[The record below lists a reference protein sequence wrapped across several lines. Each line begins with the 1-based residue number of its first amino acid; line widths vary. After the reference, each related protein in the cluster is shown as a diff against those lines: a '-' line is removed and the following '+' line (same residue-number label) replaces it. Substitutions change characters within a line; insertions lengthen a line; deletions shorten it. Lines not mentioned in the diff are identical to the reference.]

1 MPAGTARVRVTTLP
15 PASTSA
21 IEMPVTA
28 PAVSSLKS
36 SRTGTAIVG
45 ASLTAAMFRSTVL
58 VSLRLPP
65 EPVLPLSLM
74 LTVSVTTPVALAA
87 GL

>member
-45 ASLTAAMFRSTVL
+45 ALTAAMFRSTVL